1 MESPLTREKVAAFRL
16 NRHHLVD
23 QAPVN
28 DLVSVADDIAGAQA
42 QVLSAAQVS
51 LWARVQ
57 DLQIADIEKAMD
69 ERRLVKASAMRRT
82 LFLLPAGD
90 LAVYMRGTAGRGEKG
105 IRWTQGKGVP
115 DLAIDA
121 AIEAVLAAL
130 DEPRT
135 RPEIAERTCRT
146 LGVQVQTVEGGG
158 WGSSRELDAVPVGH
172 INFPVWDL
180 LHLAAAR
187 GVYCYGP
194 PKGSE
199 QTFVR
204 ADAWIPG
211 WKDVPR
217 EEAETLLLRRYLRAF
232 GPATPEDFSLWT
244 GNSLRETRKLWAG
257 EDAGLAE
264 IEIEGRRAHILME
277 DVAEL
282 QTASLPG
289 ARQEHVR
296 LLPYFDSFLLGHKDR
311 EHLVASRDRTRVFR
325 PQGWISPVVLVDGRV
340 AGLWKHD
347 LKRDRLTVSVEKFGP
362 ISSPVVE
369 RIREEAQDL
378 ARFLGAAEAEV
389 RVE

>member
-1 MESPLTREKVAAFRL
+1 MESPLTREKAAAFRL

-28 DLVSVADDIAGAQA
+28 DLVSVADDMAGAQA

-158 WGSSRELDAVPVGH
+158 GRSAPFHPRYARRSHRGH
-172 INFPVWDL
+172 QRHRRGAIHACRRRQSDR
-180 LHLAAAR
+180 AACQATRRR
-187 GVYCYGP
+187 G
-194 PKGSE
+194 
-199 QTFVR
+199 
-204 ADAWIPG
+204 
-211 WKDVPR
+211 
-217 EEAETLLLRRYLRAF
+217 
-232 GPATPEDFSLWT
+232 
-244 GNSLRETRKLWAG
+244 
-257 EDAGLAE
+257 AGL
-264 IEIEGRRAHILME
+264 IQI
-277 DVAEL
+277 
-282 QTASLPG
+282 
-289 ARQEHVR
+289 
-296 LLPYFDSFLLGHKDR
+296 
-311 EHLVASRDRTRVFR
+311 TR
-325 PQGWISPVVLVDGRV
+325 S
-340 AGLWKHD
+340 
-347 LKRDRLTVSVEKFGP
+347 
-362 ISSPVVE
+362 
-369 RIREEAQDL
+369 
-378 ARFLGAAEAEV
+378 
-389 RVE
+389 